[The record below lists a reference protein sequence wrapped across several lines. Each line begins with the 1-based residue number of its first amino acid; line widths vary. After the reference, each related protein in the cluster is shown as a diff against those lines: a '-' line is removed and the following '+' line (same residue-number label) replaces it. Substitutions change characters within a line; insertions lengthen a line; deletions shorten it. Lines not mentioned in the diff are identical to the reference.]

1 MITDDSSIYAKPNS
15 SGYKLNVN
23 HSLIRP
29 HYERYKIIRETPILS
44 DEQRHEFER
53 LMIAWLEKKA
63 KKADRT

>member
-15 SGYKLNVN
+15 SGYKLNIN
-23 HSLIRP
+23 HPLISP
-29 HYERYKIIRETPILS
+29 HYERFKRKCNTPILS
-44 DEQRHEFER
+44 DEERFEFER